1 VTVADHAAETPD
13 SLPGAGQVAPQVAL
27 RSRTGAAL
35 IAATVLASATTAVDA
50 NVIKVAVP
58 AIGRSLGASV
68 MALQWTLTGYL
79 LAVAALLLLAG
90 ALSDRFG
97 RRRLLAIGLLV
108 MLVASVLCAVA
119 PSIGVL
125 IVARVIQGIG
135 AALVVPTSL
144 ALLNGTFRDADRAR
158 GIGLWAG
165 LETLG
170 STVGPYVGGWL
181 VDRGSWRYVFL
192 LNIPLILGGLLALR
206 HVPES
211 GRESGR
217 FSLDVRGALLTV
229 AGLGGVIYALT
240 AGPSSGWL
248 SAPVLV
254 AAAFGV
260 IGLALLVPAE
270 RRLRAPMLRLALF
283 ASRQFDAINVMTLV
297 LYGALGAASYLVI
310 LQCELRLDY
319 SAAQAG
325 AALIPE
331 SVVFLLL
338 APLSGALVAWV
349 GPRWLMTGGTLAVAA
364 AFFWLSAAHAGESYA
379 TAVLPGA
386 LLWGLG
392 IGVAV
397 TPLTAAVLAAVGDA
411 DLGEASGINDAAS
424 RIGGVVVVAL
434 VPVLIGATG
443 GRSYGSALAHGYQP
457 AMLVMGGLAVAAAL
471 VTAVFVTDRRGP
483 AARIAA
489 RAPEAGCA
497 AACLPAPATAPDRA
511 PVPAADA
518 AATDAP
524 VTDTPVT
531 EVTATGGVS

>member
-90 ALSDRFG
+90 VLSDRFG

-192 LNIPLILGGLLALR
+192 LNM
-206 HVPES
+206 
-211 GRESGR
+211 
-217 FSLDVRGALLTV
+217 TV

-524 VTDTPVT
+524 VT